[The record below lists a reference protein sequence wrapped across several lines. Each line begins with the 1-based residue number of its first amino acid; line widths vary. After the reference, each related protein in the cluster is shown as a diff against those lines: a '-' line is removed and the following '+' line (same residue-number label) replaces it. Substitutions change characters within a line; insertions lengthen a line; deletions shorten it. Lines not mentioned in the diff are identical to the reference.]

1 MENKISS
8 LYWDETQILTWF
20 IWWNI
25 FFQKM
30 FALYYQKSMEFLSAL
45 VFHTVT
51 FQVIPHY
58 YKQNLVQ

>member
-1 MENKISS
+1 MVYMME
-8 LYWDETQILTWF
+8 Y
-20 IWWNI
+20 

-30 FALYYQKSMEFLSAL
+30 FALYYQKSMAFLSAL

-51 FQVIPHY
+51 IQVIPQY